1 VTGEMV
7 QRSSIA
13 VGLASSSVF
22 PESIDRAFELAARLG
37 YDGVEVMVT
46 ADAVTQDADALAR
59 LAERHGTRVL
69 SVHAPCLLVTAR
81 VWGTD
86 PAGKISQSLTM
97 AEALGAQ
104 TVVAHPPFVW
114 QRAAADEFPAA
125 VAELSARTDVT
136 IAIENMFPVKVVGAL
151 VNTYRPHWD
160 PVPAGYASFTLDLS
174 HTAAAGV
181 DAVAM
186 ATRMGAGLAHVHLG
200 DGSGAPRDEHLLPGR
215 GVAKCAEVLAGLASG
230 RFGRPPGRSLGS
242 SLGRSVGP
250 SSAAGG
256 AVGVDTADDER
267 SGAGA
272 DRKASAAR
280 AFGGSVIVEV
290 STRKRTAAD
299 RELDLTEALAFA
311 RWHLGQ

>member
-1 VTGEMV
+1 MTGDMT
-7 QRSSIA
+7 QRLVA
-13 VGLASSSVF
+13 VGLATSSVF
-22 PESIDRAFELAARLG
+22 PEPVDRAFEIAARLG
-37 YDGVEVMVT
+37 YDGVEVLVT

-59 LAERHGTRVL
+59 LAARHGTRVL

-97 AEALGAQ
+97 AEALGAL

-136 IAIENMFPVKVVGAL
+136 IAIENMFPVKVLGAL

-181 DAVAM
+181 DAAEM

-230 RFGRPPGRSLGS
+230 RFGRPSGPVSEVGR
-242 SLGRSVGP
+242 
-250 SSAAGG
+250 
-256 AVGVDTADDER
+256 AVGIETAYDEP
-267 SGAGA
+267 SGVGA
-272 DRKASAAR
+272 NRNASAAR

-299 RELDLTEALAFA
+299 RELELAEALAFA